1 MNPGISVIARRINS
15 GHFSCYLICKSVF
28 GALKYR
34 SLYAGGM
41 FWTDSLSCLMHWLAS
56 FVDTLFPVAFL

>member
-28 GALKYR
+28 GGVEVSFFVRWWNVLDRFFILSDAL
-34 SLYAGGM
+34 A
-41 FWTDSLSCLMHWLAS
+41 
-56 FVDTLFPVAFL
+56 AFFR